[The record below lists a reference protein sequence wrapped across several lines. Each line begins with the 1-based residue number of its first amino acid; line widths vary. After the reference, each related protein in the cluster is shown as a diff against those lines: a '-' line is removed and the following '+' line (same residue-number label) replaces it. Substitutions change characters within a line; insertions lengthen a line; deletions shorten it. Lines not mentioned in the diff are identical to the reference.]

1 MTLRGRKCLSFN
13 IFSFCFRYLESP
25 DVTAV
30 DVVVFLPRKLPA
42 WSFLVHEQVE
52 RPSQQLSAW
61 AHYTFTWDGASVSML
76 SL

>member
-13 IFSFCFRYLESP
+13 IFLFCFLYLESP

-30 DVVVFLPRKLPA
+30 DDVVFLPGKLPA
-42 WSFLVHEQVE
+42 YMNMQVE

-61 AHYTFTWDGASVSML
+61 AHYTFTWDGASVSM
-76 SL
+76 SSF